1 MEQKLWNKDVRE
13 SEKKERV
20 ILAGVCTGDE
30 AESIESMDEL
40 EALLQNPKIMGLKH
54 TSYDLFQLQM
64 LIQTLP
70 Q

>member
-40 EALLQNPKIMGLKH
+40 EALARTAGGSVAGRILQ
-54 TSYDLFQLQM
+54 
-64 LIQTLP
+64 LP
-70 Q
+70 AHELRS